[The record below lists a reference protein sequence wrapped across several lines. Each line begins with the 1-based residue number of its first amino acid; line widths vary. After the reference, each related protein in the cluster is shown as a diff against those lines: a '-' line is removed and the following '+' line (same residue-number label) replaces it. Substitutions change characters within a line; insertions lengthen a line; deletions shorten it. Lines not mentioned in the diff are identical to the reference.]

1 MYITKVKI
9 DNIRI
14 IADFEMELDKEEA
27 PGWHVILG
35 DNGSGKSTFVRAV
48 SLALIG
54 NENATA
60 LRQDW
65 SSWIGGRAS
74 LGKVSVSVRAPDSN
88 LDKWTGKGKTSPST
102 SIKPQVSFT
111 REKKSPSPSIKFE
124 GNLTGRTI
132 WGDGYGWYSV
142 AFGPFRRFRGGDN
155 KYDKLYHS
163 HPKLAAHLSA
173 FGEDVALSEALEWVK
188 NYQFQ
193 ALEGNKTAK
202 NLNDGLLNFINA
214 SDLLPH
220 GAQLTAI
227 TSKGI
232 MVDNGAFTQV
242 PVEEMS
248 DGYRSV
254 LAMTFDIL
262 RAMDAAYGTDRLTKE
277 LRTEGGKVNLPGVI
291 LIDEI
296 DAHLHPAWQQRI
308 GHWFTKHFPKIQFF
322 VTTHSPIICQAAE
335 KGSIWRLAAPGSEE
349 ESGRVEGTELGRLV
363 YGNVLEALSTD
374 YFGSD
379 VAQSKSSH
387 EKLDKLARLNI
398 KALNGG
404 LTPDEETERTE
415 LRKCLPTEASRLEG

>member
-54 NENATA
+54 QENNSIAA
-60 LRQDW
+60 SLQDW
-65 SSWIGGRAS
+65 EQWIGDKNKSAHISATIYRD
-74 LGKVSVSVRAPDSN
+74 PDFDNTTETIGNTFES
-88 LDKWTGKGKTSPST
+88 
-102 SIKPQVSFT
+102 QVDFSMT
-111 REKKSPSPSIKFE
+111 TTHGAAIILQDERP
-124 GNLTGRTI
+124 
-132 WGDGYGWYSV
+132 GWMLFGESGWFSA
-142 AFGPFRRFRGGDN
+142 AFGPFRRFRGGDSR
-155 KYDKLYHS
+155 YDEPHYFPHS
-163 HPKLAAHLSA
+163 RLAAHLSA
-173 FGEDVALSEALEWVK
+173 FGEDVALSKALEWIE
-188 NYQFQ
+188 NCQFR
-193 ALEGNKTAK
+193 ALEGDKKAK
-202 NLNDGLLNFINA
+202 SLIGGLLEFVNA
-214 SDLLPH
+214 SDFLPH
-220 GAQLTAI
+220 GAKLTNV

-254 LAMTFDIL
+254 LAMTFEIL
-262 RAMDAAYGTDRLTKE
+262 RAMDTAYGTDRLIKE
-277 LRTEGGKVNLPGVI
+277 LSTEGGKVNLPGVI

-308 GHWFTKHFPKIQFF
+308 GHWFTEHFPKIQFF

-335 KGSIWRLAAPGSEE
+335 KGSIWRFAAPGSEE
-349 ESGRVEGTELGRLV
+349 ESGRVTDTEFGRLV

-387 EKLDKLARLNI
+387 EKLDRLAHLNI

-404 LTPDEETERTE
+404 LSSDEETERIE